1 MARQK
6 NALRGHFIAPY
17 VKGEKTEVAKDK
29 FLELA
34 KWIKDIS
41 DDTDEKTEDE
51 AYYDG
56 DGTEETTVVGVKGAY
71 TFEGTYDP
79 DDEAQKHIAD
89 MKYKTGDGRKVW
101 HLIVSADGKKQWL
114 GVATVTEIIAGS
126 GAASD
131 FEAFGCKITYNT
143 LPEESTTLILD
154 KKENSFEM

>member
-17 VKGEKTEVAKDK
+17 NAGVEPEAKGSEWMEIT
-29 FLELA
+29 

-79 DDEAQKHIAD
+79 EDKAQKHIAD
-89 MKYKTGDGRKVW
+89 MKYKTGEGRKVW
-101 HLIVSADGKKQWL
+101 HKVVASDNKKQWIGL
-114 GVATVTEIIAGS
+114 STVSEIIAGS
-126 GAASD
+126 GAAAD
-131 FEAFGCKITYNT
+131 FEAFSCKITYNS
-143 LPEESTTLILD
+143 LPKESVPSEVL
-154 KKENSFEM
+154 

>member
-17 VKGEKTEVAKDK
+17 NAGVEPEAKGSEWMEI
-29 FLELA
+29 A

-79 DDEAQKHIAD
+79 EDKAQKHIAD
-89 MKYKTGDGRKVW
+89 MKYKTGEGRKVW
-101 HLIVSADGKKQWL
+101 HKVVASDNKKQWIGL
-114 GVATVTEIIAGS
+114 STVSEIIAGS
-126 GAASD
+126 GAAAD
-131 FEAFGCKITYNT
+131 FEAFSCKITYNS
-143 LPEESTTLILD
+143 LPKESV
-154 KKENSFEM
+154 